1 MRPPRKA
8 TCVTALSFSYS
19 LLPVVPGQE
28 EEKTPVRFA
37 VEIVQQQTFS
47 SSFFN
52 FFLPPPLSPCSWKWH
67 FKKKKK
73 KKVVPGTLAKDHV
86 VLGTGPA

>member
-1 MRPPRKA
+1 
-8 TCVTALSFSYS
+8 VTALSFSYS

-52 FFLPPPLSPCSWKWH
+52 FFLPPPPLSPCSWKWH
-67 FKKKKK
+67 LNKKEKKGRARDIGEGSRRFGNR
-73 KKVVPGTLAKDHV
+73 PCMA
-86 VLGTGPA
+86 GPHDLW